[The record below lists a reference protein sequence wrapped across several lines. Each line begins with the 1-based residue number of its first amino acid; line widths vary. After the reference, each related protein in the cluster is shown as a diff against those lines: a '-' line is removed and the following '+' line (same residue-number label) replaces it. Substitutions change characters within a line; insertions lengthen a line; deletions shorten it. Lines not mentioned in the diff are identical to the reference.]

1 MDIASKSDNL
11 QGGNVERSTDF
22 SVLRGKFHHSSHGNK
37 TLAASRKP
45 ITDLH
50 VHDQLSRLKS
60 LGYNVDKLNNYT
72 QLKVFLYTW
81 LAMERG
87 KGG

>member
-1 MDIASKSDNL
+1 MLSITLIPVCYVASFIIL
-11 QGGNVERSTDF
+11 
-22 SVLRGKFHHSSHGNK
+22 LMAYK

-45 ITDLH
+45 ITDFH

-60 LGYNVDKLNNYT
+60 LGYNVDKLDYHT

-87 KGG
+87 EGG

>member
-1 MDIASKSDNL
+1 MLSRALI
-11 QGGNVERSTDF
+11 
-22 SVLRGKFHHSSHGNK
+22 SVFYVGSFILLLMAYK
-37 TLAASRKP
+37 TFAAFRKP

-50 VHDQLSRLKS
+50 VHDQLSSLKS
-60 LGYNVDKLNNYT
+60 LGYNVDKLDNHT

-87 KGG
+87 EGG